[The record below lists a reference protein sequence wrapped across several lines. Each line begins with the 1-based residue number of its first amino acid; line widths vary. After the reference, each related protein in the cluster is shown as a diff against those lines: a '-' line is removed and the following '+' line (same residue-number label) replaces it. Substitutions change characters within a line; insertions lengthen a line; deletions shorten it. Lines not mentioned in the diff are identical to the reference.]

1 MRTSRTL
8 VLGTTAA
15 VGLLLAGC
23 QPSSTVS
30 TTAANTGSTK
40 AGATAASATTAAAA
54 AKPAGLGDTIDV
66 TGDASGEKLAVT
78 LVKVDP
84 KARSTDGFS
93 SPPAGDAY
101 FAAQIRIK
109 NIGTVAYSDSADNC
123 LAVKDGKGQ
132 SFQTDLVSSVSSG
145 PTMDQLNIAPG
156 DTSLGWVVFDVPTG
170 DAVTQVQFTED
181 SGMGGDTAQW
191 SID

>member
-1 MRTSRTL
+1 MRTR
-8 VLGTTAA
+8 VLAVTAVA
-15 VGLLLAGC
+15 ASGLLLAGC

-30 TTAANTGSTK
+30 TTAANTGGAK
-40 AGATAASATTAAAA
+40 ASAAAAPATTAAAA
-54 AKPAGLGDTIDV
+54 KAAGLGDTIDV
-66 TGDASGEKLAVT
+66 TGETSGEKLAVT

-84 KARSTDGFS
+84 KAQSTDGFS

-101 FAAQIRIK
+101 FAAQIQIK
-109 NIGTVAYSDSADNC
+109 NIGTAAYSDSADNC

-132 SFQTDLVSSVSSG
+132 QFQTDLISSVSSG

-156 DTSLGWVVFDVPTG
+156 DTSLGWVVFDVPIG
-170 DAVTQVQFTED
+170 DAVAKVQFTED

-191 SID
+191 SIG